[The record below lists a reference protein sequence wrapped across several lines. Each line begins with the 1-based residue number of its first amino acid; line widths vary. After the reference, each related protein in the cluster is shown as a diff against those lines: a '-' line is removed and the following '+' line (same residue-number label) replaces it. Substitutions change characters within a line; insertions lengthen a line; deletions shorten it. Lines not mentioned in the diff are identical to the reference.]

1 MPTFSTLLAPR
12 VRRMIPALAAG
23 LLLVAA
29 STAFA
34 QPSAL
39 TLDRALQLAQE
50 RSRLL
55 PAQES
60 AAAGARQMALA
71 ASHLPDPVLKAG
83 VNNLPV
89 DGADRFSLTRDF
101 MTMRSIGVMQEFTR
115 DDKRK
120 ARSARFVREAE
131 VAEAGRVVA
140 LIDLRRETAMAW
152 LERHFQ
158 ERLRELLQLQRTETG
173 LQIEAAEAAYRGG
186 RGAQADVFAVR
197 SALAQI
203 DDRLRQVD
211 LQIATAKTALARWV
225 GAPAEQPLGEAPAL
239 SAVRL
244 DTGRLEAELE
254 HHPQLALMARQE
266 ATARA
271 QAQVAR
277 SNRQPDMSV
286 ELMVSQ
292 RGSAYSNM
300 VSVNVS
306 IPLQWDR
313 ANRQDRELAAKLA
326 DTEQLRAQ
334 REEATRE
341 QLARTRTWLLQ
352 WHSTRD
358 RLAHYDNTLIPL
370 ASDRGQAAIA
380 AYRGGSGP
388 LAAVLDARRTEIDH
402 RVERLRLEME
412 AAALWARLEYLIP
425 AEHLAA
431 AAHAAAAPKEQQ
443 P

>member
-1 MPTFSTLLAPR
+1 MSSSSTRPVPR
-12 VRRMIPALAAG
+12 VWRAVPVAAAG
-23 LLLVAA
+23 LLLIATSAA
-29 STAFA
+29 LA
-34 QPSAL
+34 QPSL

-120 ARSARFVREAE
+120 ARSARFHREAE
-131 VAEAGRVVA
+131 AAEAGRMVA

-158 ERLRELLQLQRTETG
+158 ERLRGLLQVQRSETA
-173 LQIEAAEAAYRGG
+173 LQIDAAEAAYRGG
-186 RGAQADVFAVR
+186 RGSQADVFAAR
-197 SALAQI
+197 LALAQI
-203 DDRLRQVD
+203 DDRIRQAD
-211 LQIATAKTALARWV
+211 LQVATAKTTLARWV
-225 GAPAEQPLGEAPAL
+225 GTSAEQPLGEMPVL

-244 DTGRLEAELE
+244 ETIDLEVRLEQ
-254 HHPQLALMARQE
+254 HPQLALMARQE

-271 QAQVAR
+271 EADIAR

-292 RGSAYSNM
+292 RGSAFSNM

-326 DTEQLRAQ
+326 ESEQLRAQ

-341 QLARTRTWLLQ
+341 QVARTRTLLLQ
-352 WHSTRD
+352 WTSTRN
-358 RLAHYDNTLIPL
+358 RLAHYDSTLIPL
-370 ASDRGQAAIA
+370 ATDQGRAAIA
-380 AYRGGSGP
+380 AYRGGSAP
-388 LAAVLDARRTEIDH
+388 LAAALDARRTEIDR
-402 RVERLRLEME
+402 RVERLQLEME
-412 AAALWARLEYLIP
+412 AASLWARLEYLIP
-425 AEHLAA
+425 AEHSAP
-431 AAHAAAAPKEQQ
+431 AAHAADAAKEQR

>member
-1 MPTFSTLLAPR
+1 MSSSSTRPAPR
-12 VRRMIPALAAG
+12 AWRAVPVAAAG
-23 LLLVAA
+23 LLLIATSAA
-29 STAFA
+29 LA
-34 QPSAL
+34 QPSL

-71 ASHLPDPVLKAG
+71 AGHLPDPVLKAG

-120 ARSARFVREAE
+120 ARSARFHREAE
-131 VAEAGRVVA
+131 AAEAGRTVA

-158 ERLRELLQLQRTETG
+158 ERLRGLLQVQRSETA
-173 LQIEAAEAAYRGG
+173 LQIDAAEAAYRGG
-186 RGAQADVFAVR
+186 RGSQADVFAAR

-203 DDRLRQVD
+203 DDRIRQAD
-211 LQIATAKTALARWV
+211 LQVATAKAALARWV
-225 GAPAEQPLGEAPAL
+225 GTSAEQPLGEMPAL

-244 DTGRLEAELE
+244 DTTDLDARLEQ
-254 HHPQLALMARQE
+254 HPQLALMARQE
-266 ATARA
+266 ATALA
-271 QAQVAR
+271 EADIAR
-277 SNRQPDMSV
+277 SNRRPDMSV
-286 ELMVSQ
+286 ELMYSQ

-326 DTEQLRAQ
+326 ESEQLRAQ

-341 QLARTRTWLLQ
+341 QVARTRTLLLQ
-352 WHSTRD
+352 WTSTRD
-358 RLAHYDNTLIPL
+358 RLAHYDSTLIPL
-370 ASDRGQAAIA
+370 ATDQGRAAIA
-380 AYRGGSGP
+380 AYRGGAAP
-388 LAAVLDARRTEIDH
+388 LGAVLEARRTEIDR
-402 RVERLRLEME
+402 RVERLQLEME
-412 AAALWARLEYLIP
+412 AASLWARLEYLIP
-425 AEHLAA
+425 AEQPAPV
-431 AAHAAAAPKEQQ
+431 AHAAAAAKEQQ